1 MSKKRPAEVSEGG
14 DATYKALVDALFV
27 LFREHRGCDYDPK
40 AQGGRDWK
48 ALANLRE
55 RHEGSEIIRRWAI
68 GLQARYAARCST
80 FVDLEA
86 RWNACAQPEAQGPAQ
101 RVQRPDPNQGIV
113 THSDPL
119 DDPKALAEATRRQ
132 EEWLD
137 GT

>member
-1 MSKKRPAEVSEGG
+1 VVTLADPREGG

-27 LFREHRGCDYDPK
+27 LFREHRGADYAPS
-40 AQGGRDWK
+40 GRDWK

-80 FVDLEA
+80 FVDLGA

-101 RVQRPDPNQGIV
+101 RVQRLDPNQGIV
-113 THSDPL
+113 THTDPL
-119 DDPKALAEATRRQ
+119 DDPKSLAEATRRQ